1 MLHGLVRR
9 RVAETVAARSAT
21 SGDLRELRE
30 RYDAADVDGDTW
42 LNAEEL
48 RGVLECSDS
57 FCLNTHWLPLEQVE
71 RIMVQYDVNGDGRI
85 GFDEFVNLAQ
95 DKQLLE
101 GKLEEYME
109 AFEGMDKDGSGFI
122 DQEEMQAYM
131 ITALGATQGE
141 VSKLMAEGDTNADD
155 KIDFAEF
162 LGLIRS
168 RAIDLQQVFKYLEMT
183 PMQQDTKKQTKI
195 RPSALPI
202 PGEVN
207 MVHGKSQMDYILS
220 QVKTPIILMIAFHWC
235 RPCKG
240 FAKKYERFA
249 DGFKDDLT
257 FLKVYGEENE
267 DTKLLVKSL
276 QVKSSPSFY
285 IFNHGKFEPV
295 SSFKGANEDRF
306 RTRIL
311 EFQNDAIAEN
321 K

>member
-1 MLHGLVRR
+1 MYGLVRR
-9 RVAETVAARSAT
+9 RVAETLAARSTT
-21 SGDLRELRE
+21 SSSDLQELRE
-30 RYDAADVDGDTW
+30 RYEAADVDGDSW

-57 FCLNTHWLPLEQVE
+57 FCLNTHWLPMDQVE

-122 DQEEMQAYM
+122 DREEMQAYM
-131 ITALGATQGE
+131 VTALGASQSE
-141 VSKLMAEGDTNADD
+141 VSKLMEAGDTNADD

-168 RAIDLQQVFKYLEMT
+168 RAIDLQQVFSYLEMT
-183 PMQQDTKKQTKI
+183 PMKPTTSDDQQLT
-195 RPSALPI
+195 PSALPV
-202 PGEVN
+202 PGEVT
-207 MVHGKSQMDYILS
+207 MIHGKSQMDYILS

-240 FAKKYERFA
+240 FARKYERFA
-249 DGFKDDLT
+249 EGFKDDLS

-276 QVKSSPSFY
+276 QVKSSPSFF
-285 IFNHGKFEPV
+285 IFNHGNFEPV
-295 SSFKGANEDRF
+295 TSFKGANEERF
-306 RTRIL
+306 SARIL
-311 EFQNDAIAEN
+311 EFQNDAIAEQ
-321 K
+321 